1 MARFHLFFSGEWDQL
16 LQDSESTTQ
25 ATPPAQ
31 APASSTENRAQ
42 RAIHLT
48 RLGELSRARQA
59 LLSQPLAPGTQNT
72 LQQLTNPEA
81 RPQQPYAPIGPAIL
95 QWRPANPVQVP
106 PHLFTTNLRRARRGA
121 PGPSGL
127 TAEIAKVLLD
137 DPAATQAFSQVCCR
151 LAQANIPPII
161 ATALGMGRLV
171 GGGVRGLVVGDFL
184 RRLVARSLAQ
194 HFASQFDHE
203 CHPHQFALSTR
214 AGAEALVH
222 GLQLTTEA
230 DPQLTI
236 WSVDGIGAYDH
247 VSRAAMLT
255 ALQATPE
262 ANAALPFA
270 RLFYS
275 QPSTYLWTDHAGHTH
290 RIHQA
295 EGGEQGDPLMPAL
308 FSLALNWALQAFH
321 SSLQPGEHVA
331 AFLDDIYV
339 TAQPARIRQLYNTL
353 AQCLALHT
361 GIRLHAG
368 KTQIWNGA
376 GTEPPNVRDLASTA
390 AVWLG
395 DAHLPPHQQGL
406 KVLGLPVG
414 SMEYIQAELRQLQ
427 AKQQP
432 LFEARP
438 GIPDFQTSWLLLLY
452 CASPR
457 VHYALRGVRP
467 DLTRHFATEHDNAV
481 HTCLARLLQQPNN
494 ELPRPAIDTA
504 RLALQQGGLGLRS
517 AHAHTAAAHWASW
530 QDATPV
536 LRQKMPQVFDT
547 IQQQIEN
554 PELPSLQCLQH
565 VTAFLTSLEVDAP
578 PCTQC
583 QPAPPAPTS
592 PHDHADTLRGWQRHA
607 SHITDTALKQEHIAH
622 LTAPSQALLES
633 QCGPLAARIFTLF
646 PVSHELV
653 LDSSHF
659 RLLLLRRLRLPLPCQ
674 RAADVNSRW
683 TH

>member
-1 MARFHLFFSGEWDQL
+1 M
-16 LQDSESTTQ
+16 
-25 ATPPAQ
+25 
-31 APASSTENRAQ
+31 PASKT
-42 RAIHLT
+42 
-48 RLGELSRARQA
+48 
-59 LLSQPLAPGTQNT
+59 P
-72 LQQLTNPEA
+72 
-81 RPQQPYAPIGPAIL
+81 
-95 QWRPANPVQVP
+95 
-106 PHLFTTNLRRARRGA
+106 
-121 PGPSGL
+121 
-127 TAEIAKVLLD
+127 
-137 DPAATQAFSQVCCR
+137 
-151 LAQANIPPII
+151 
-161 ATALGMGRLV
+161 
-171 GGGVRGLVVGDFL
+171 
-184 RRLVARSLAQ
+184 
-194 HFASQFDHE
+194 
-203 CHPHQFALSTR
+203 
-214 AGAEALVH
+214 
-222 GLQLTTEA
+222 
-230 DPQLTI
+230 
-236 WSVDGIGAYDH
+236 
-247 VSRAAMLT
+247 
-255 ALQATPE
+255 ALQATPG
-262 ANAALPFA
+262 ANAVLPFA

-308 FSLALNWALQAFH
+308 FSLALHRALQAFH

-331 AFLDDIYV
+331 TFLDDIYV

-353 AQCLALHT
+353 AQCLALHA

-368 KTQIWNGA
+368 NTNLECCRHRAAQRQRPCIHGC
-376 GTEPPNVRDLASTA
+376 GLARRRQPAPTPA
-390 AVWLG
+390 RA
-395 DAHLPPHQQGL
+395 QGPDI
-406 KVLGLPVG
+406 K
-414 SMEYIQAELRQLQ
+414 YIQTELRQLQ

-432 LFEARP
+432 LFEAL
-438 GIPDFQTSWLLLLY
+438 PDVPDLQTSWLLLLY

-467 DLTRHFATEHDNAV
+467 DLTRHFATEHDNAM

-517 AHAHTAAAHWASW
+517 AHAHTAAAHRASW

-565 VTAFLTSLEVDAP
+565 VTVFLTSLGLDAP
-578 PCTQC
+578 RCTQC

-592 PHDHADTLRGWQRHA
+592 PHDHANTLRGWQRHA

-653 LDSSHF
+653 LSSSHF
-659 RLLLLRRLRLPLPCQ
+659 RLLLPNPPWFTPPPPLTVLVAKTQLYQSRRSGVAIEADATNTSFQ
-674 RAADVNSRW
+674 RTQEALSGRG
-683 TH
+683 